1 MTDQLVSMVTPVKD
15 FAYTICYYKDVD
27 FSKTDNP
34 CKDSNIASVV
44 LIVAVGAL
52 SFRMI
57 QCMRQGYDKGE
68 YFGTPFFFNT
78 IKYGLS
84 VVTAVLSFQYRL
96 GVQNIL
102 PAWLVFAAVSTIYS
116 YIWDLKMDWNLLQSN
131 DRHPF
136 LRKYLTF

>member
-15 FAYTICYYKDVD
+15 FAYTICYYKDID

-68 YFGTPFFFNT
+68 YFATPFFLNT

-84 VVTAVLSFQYRL
+84 VITAVLSFQYRL

-102 PAWLVFAAVSTIYS
+102 PAWLVFAAISTIYS
-116 YIWDLKMDWNLLQSN
+116 YIWDLKMDWNLL
-131 DRHPF
+131 
-136 LRKYLTF
+136 

>member
-57 QCMRQGYDKGE
+57 QCIRQGYDKG
-68 YFGTPFFFNT
+68 
-78 IKYGLS
+78 
-84 VVTAVLSFQYRL
+84 
-96 GVQNIL
+96 
-102 PAWLVFAAVSTIYS
+102 
-116 YIWDLKMDWNLLQSN
+116 
-131 DRHPF
+131 
-136 LRKYLTF
+136 